1 MARVMSRSAWDD
13 RRSMDKMESD
23 RTPPGTP
30 PPPYRGD
37 VSTSASACG
46 DSVTDHSVAVAG
58 AMGSPTLKTMGGQK
72 PIISMEDDEGSDQ
85 EPFINEHGPF
95 RSLTQLL
102 EQEHTVYL
110 TVFLNYVLSNS
121 NPTPLLFYL
130 ITRIY
135 RDGTAKDMRK
145 WAYEIHSTFLV
156 PGAPLLLPNVDES
169 VAHEVDEVLL
179 KEFDKGEFMRKIFW
193 KSRTKAKEAINVQLQ
208 EFQTTRTAGLAT
220 MFGPSDQQLQE
231 ARGDKA
237 KEQRIVEEN
246 LIPKLMQMV
255 EELEREAP
263 VSECPKKQALCSALS
278 TVLHRIFV
286 TRATQSNS
294 PIDKVHHFVSREK
307 SFKSRLMAK
316 NRKEQVLGHSLVLR
330 QYYEVTHCNHC
341 QNIIWGVS
349 PQGYRCTNCEL
360 NIHRIC
366 VRILEENCPGPA
378 PQKRK
383 EPHSSDNKIS
393 KFMEKIRPT
402 HHFIQGECEGMGCG
416 DSFEC

>member
-1 MARVMSRSAWDD
+1 MSVPKSMSRSAWED
-13 RRSMDKMESD
+13 RRSIDAN

-37 VSTSASACG
+37 VSMNSTVGG
-46 DSVTDHSVAVAG
+46 DSVTDHSMG
-58 AMGSPTLKTMGGQK
+58 AMASPNVLMGASTFAQK
-72 PIISMEDDEGSDQ
+72 PIISMEDDDGSDQ
-85 EPFINEHGPF
+85 EGFIDEHGPF

-102 EQEHTVYL
+102 EQENTIYL

-169 VAHEVDEVLL
+169 VAHEVDEVLI
-179 KEFDKGEFMRKIFW
+179 KELEKGEFMRKIFW
-193 KSRTKAKEAINVQLQ
+193 KSRTKAKEVINTQLQ
-208 EFQTTRTAGLAT
+208 EFQTARVSGLTT
-220 MFGPSDQQLQE
+220 MFGPNDQQLLE
-231 ARGDKA
+231 AKGDKA
-237 KEQRIVEEN
+237 KEQKIVEEN
-246 LIPKLMQMV
+246 LIPKLVRMV
-255 EELEREAP
+255 DDLEKEPAN
-263 VSECPKKQALCSALS
+263 ECPKKQALCSALS

-286 TRATQSNS
+286 TRSNQSNS
-294 PIDKVHHFVSREK
+294 PMDKVHHFVSREK
-307 SFKSRLMAK
+307 SFKSRLMGK
-316 NRKEQVLGHSLVLR
+316 NRKEQILGHSLVLR

-378 PQKRK
+378 PQKKK

-402 HHFIQGECEGMGCG
+402 HHFIQGR
-416 DSFEC
+416 DI

>member
-1 MARVMSRSAWDD
+1 
-13 RRSMDKMESD
+13 MEVD

-37 VSTSASACG
+37 LSASNINSNPG
-46 DSVTDHSVAVAG
+46 DSVTDHSVAL
-58 AMGSPTLKTMGGQK
+58 GSPIMKGAAGGGPGAQK
-72 PIISMEDDEGSDQ
+72 QIISMEDDEGSDQ
-85 EPFINEHGPF
+85 ETFIDEHGPF

-102 EQEHTVYL
+102 EQENTVYL

-169 VAHEVDEVLL
+169 VAHEVDEVLI

-208 EFQTTRTAGLAT
+208 EFQTTRVAGLAT

-231 ARGDKA
+231 AKGDKA

-246 LIPKLMQMV
+246 LIPKLVQMV
-255 EELEREAP
+255 EELEKEASP
-263 VSECPKKQALCSALS
+263 ATECPKKQALCSALS

-286 TRATQSNS
+286 TRSNQSNS

-307 SFKSRLMAK
+307 SFKSLRMGK

-366 VRILEENCPGPA
+366 VRVLEENCPGPA

-383 EPHSSDNKIS
+383 EPHSDNKIS

-402 HHFIQGECEGMGCG
+402 HHFIQGECTGRERESK
-416 DSFEC
+416 DE

>member
-1 MARVMSRSAWDD
+1 
-13 RRSMDKMESD
+13 MDIETD

-30 PPPYRGD
+30 PPPYRGESHHS
-37 VSTSASACG
+37 VAG
-46 DSVTDHSVAVAG
+46 DSVTDHCAVTSPQTRATATGGGGGG
-58 AMGSPTLKTMGGQK
+58 AVGPQRQ
-72 PIISMEDDEGSDQ
+72 IISMEDDEGSDQ
-85 EPFINEHGPF
+85 ETFVDEHGPF
-95 RSLTQLL
+95 KSLTQLL
-102 EQEHTVYL
+102 EPENTIYL

-121 NPTPLLFYL
+121 NPKPLLFYL

-135 RDGTAKDMRK
+135 RDGTVKDMRK

-156 PGAPLLLPNVDES
+156 PGAPLLLPNIDES
-169 VAHEVDEVLL
+169 LAHEVDSVLI
-179 KEFDKGEFMRKIFW
+179 KEFDKGEILRKIFW
-193 KSRTKAKEAINVQLQ
+193 KSRGKSKEMINTQLQ

-220 MFGPSDQQLQE
+220 MFGPSDQQLAE
-231 ARGDKA
+231 AKGDKA
-237 KEQRIVEEN
+237 KEQKIVEEN
-246 LIPKLMQMV
+246 LIPKLVQLV
-255 EELEREAP
+255 EELEKEPAN
-263 VSECPKKQALCSALS
+263 ECPKKQALCSALS

-286 TRATQSNS
+286 TRSNQANS

-307 SFKSRLMAK
+307 SFKSRLMGK

-366 VRILEENCPGPA
+366 VRVLEENCPGPA

-383 EPHSSDNKIS
+383 DQHSDNKIS

-402 HHFIQGECEGMGCG
+402 HHFIQGE
-416 DSFEC
+416 

>member
-1 MARVMSRSAWDD
+1 MAITLSLFTDDSNMAKAMSRSAWED
-13 RRSMDKMESD
+13 RRSIEAD

-37 VSTSASACG
+37 ISSANNSCVGG
-46 DSVTDHSVAVAG
+46 DSVTDHSVV
-58 AMGSPTLKTMGGQK
+58 MGSPTMKSGGAAAQRQ
-72 PIISMEDDEGSDQ
+72 IISMEDDEGSDQ
-85 EPFINEHGPF
+85 ETFIDEHGPF

-102 EQEHTVYL
+102 EQENTVYL
-110 TVFLNYVLSNS
+110 MVFLNYVLSNS

-156 PGAPLLLPNVDES
+156 PGAPLLLPNVDEN
-169 VAHEVDEVLL
+169 VAHEVDEVLI

-208 EFQTTRTAGLAT
+208 EFQTTRVAGLAT
-220 MFGPSDQQLQE
+220 MFGPGDQQLHD
-231 ARGDKA
+231 AKGDKA

-246 LIPKLMQMV
+246 LIPKLVQMV
-255 EELEREAP
+255 DELEKEAP
-263 VSECPKKQALCSALS
+263 ASECPKKQALCSALS

-286 TRATQSNS
+286 TRSNQSNS

-307 SFKSRLMAK
+307 SFKSRLMGK

-366 VRILEENCPGPA
+366 VRVLEENCPGPA

-383 EPHSSDNKIS
+383 EPHSDNKIS

-402 HHFIQGECEGMGCG
+402 HHFIQG
-416 DSFEC
+416 

>member
-1 MARVMSRSAWDD
+1 MTNNNNG
-13 RRSMDKMESD
+13 SMHL
-23 RTPPGTP
+23 PG
-30 PPPYRGD
+30 D
-37 VSTSASACG
+37 C
-46 DSVTDHSVAVAG
+46 VTDHSV
-58 AMGSPTLKTMGGQK
+58 TMGAQK

-85 EPFINEHGPF
+85 ETSIDEHGPF
-95 RSLTQLL
+95 KSLTQLL
-102 EQEHTVYL
+102 EQENTVYL
-110 TVFLNYVLSNS
+110 MVFLNYVLSNS

-156 PGAPLLLPNVDES
+156 PGAPLQLPNVDENI
-169 VAHEVDEVLL
+169 AHEVDEVLL

-193 KSRTKAKEAINVQLQ
+193 KSRNKAKEVINVQLQ
-208 EFQTTRTAGLAT
+208 EFQTTRIAGLAT

-231 ARGDKA
+231 AKGDKA

-246 LIPKLMQMV
+246 LIPKLVQMV
-255 EELEREAP
+255 DEQEKEASA
-263 VSECPKKQALCSALS
+263 SECPKKQALCSALS
-278 TVLHRIFV
+278 TVLHRIFM
-286 TRATQSNS
+286 TRSNQANS

-307 SFKSRLMAK
+307 SFKSRLMGK

-360 NIHRIC
+360 NIHRAC

-383 EPHSSDNKIS
+383 EQHSDNKIS

-402 HHFIQGECEGMGCG
+402 HHFIQGEWE
-416 DSFEC
+416 